1 MRHEGNS
8 GTMHRSPAY
17 TTAPCGSARR
27 QALAFHEAGPPEPT
41 KPRLLDRVRAAAR
54 LRHYS
59 RRTEAAYVAWIRR
72 FIFFHGKRHPAELG
86 AAEVTQFLSSLAV
99 DGRVAASPQN
109 QALGALLFLYRDVL
123 ELDLPWLDGVVR
135 AKRPERLPVVLTREE
150 VAAVLRP
157 LTGVPRLM
165 ASLLY
170 GSGLRL
176 LECCRL
182 RIQDIDFARNRI
194 VIRGGKG
201 DKDRVTMLPAVL
213 KADLA
218 RHLEAVRTQHQ
229 RDLQQGAGWVE
240 LPTALDRKYPS
251 AGREWVWQWAFPAT
265 RPYRDRETGQWRRHH
280 LHESVLQRAVK
291 DAARRTG
298 IAKRATPHT
307 LRHSFATHLLE
318 DGCDIRTEQE
328 LLGHRDVTTTQIYT
342 HVLNRGPSA
351 VKSPIDTIFGP

>member
-1 MRHEGNS
+1 MPRSAVYATLPCSSWRGHPFVLHETGPVE
-8 GTMHRSPAY
+8 PA
-17 TTAPCGSARR
+17 
-27 QALAFHEAGPPEPT
+27 

-72 FIFFHGKRHPAELG
+72 YILFHGKRQPAELG
-86 AAEVTQFLSSLAV
+86 AAEVTRFLSSLAV
-99 DGRVAASPQN
+99 DGRVAASTQN

-182 RIQDIDFARNRI
+182 RIQDIDFARNQI
-194 VIRGGKG
+194 VVRGGKG
-201 DKDRVTMLPAVL
+201 DKDRVTMLPAVV

-218 RHLEAVRTQHQ
+218 RHLEGVRAQHE
-229 RDLQQGAGWVE
+229 RDLHQGAGWVE
-240 LPTALDRKYPS
+240 LPTALARKYPN
-251 AGREWVWQWAFPAT
+251 AGREWVWQWVFPAT
-265 RPYRDRETGQWRRHH
+265 RPYRDREMGQWRRHH
-280 LHESVLQRAVK
+280 LHETV
-291 DAARRTG
+291 
-298 IAKRATPHT
+298 HT
-307 LRHSFATHLLE
+307 RRHSFATHLLE
-318 DGCDIRTEQE
+318 DGRDIRTVQE
-328 LLGHRDVTTTQIYT
+328 LLGHRDVATTQIYT

-351 VKSPIDTIFGP
+351 VKSPIDTMFSP

>member
-1 MRHEGNS
+1 
-8 GTMHRSPAY
+8 MHRALAY
-17 TTAPCGSARR
+17 ATVPCASGRR
-27 QALAFHEAGPPEPT
+27 HALAFHEAGPPDPT

-72 FIFFHGKRHPAELG
+72 YIFFHGKRHPAELG
-86 AAEVTQFLSSLAV
+86 APEVTRFLSSLAT
-99 DGRVAASPQN
+99 DGRVAASTQN

-135 AKRPERLPVVLTREE
+135 AKRPERVPVVLTREE
-150 VAAVLRP
+150 VAAVLRR

-182 RIQDIDFARNRI
+182 RIQDIDFARNQI
-194 VIRGGKG
+194 VVRGGKG
-201 DKDRVTMLPAVL
+201 DKDRVTMLPMVV

-218 RHLEAVRTQHQ
+218 RHLQTVRAQHE
-229 RDLQQGAGWVE
+229 RDLQRGAGWVE
-240 LPTALDRKYPS
+240 LPGALARKYPN
-251 AGREWVWQWAFPAT
+251 AGREWVWQWVFPAT
-265 RPYRDRETGQWRRHH
+265 RPYRHSETGQWRRHH

-291 DAARRTG
+291 DAARRAG
-298 IAKRATPHT
+298 IPKRATPHT

-318 DGCDIRTEQE
+318 DGRDIRTVQD

-342 HVLNRGPSA
+342 HVLNRGPSG
-351 VKSPIDTIFGP
+351 VKSPIDTMFGT